1 MRDGD
6 LLILK
11 GDEVSALLAGQERA
25 LIDVVKRA
33 YEAHARGESS
43 LPNSTFLR
51 FPNDGKNRIIALP
64 AYLGSEFKGAGIKW
78 VSSFPGNVE
87 MGLERA
93 SAVVI
98 LNSPLTGRPRAIL
111 EGSVISAKRTAA
123 SAALAAQYLHRRREV
138 DSVGL
143 LGCGLINFEIE
154 RFLLSV
160 FPGIERV
167 YLYDV
172 NAERAR
178 QSKEKSERAFGQIT
192 VETVESIETLFE
204 KCPLVSIATTATEPH
219 IFALTG
225 LEEGSTILHI
235 SLRDLAPAV
244 ILGCDNVVDD
254 VEHVCHNQT
263 SVHLAEQLAGQRDFI
278 RCNLADI
285 MMGVAVR
292 RKDADRTVVFSPFGL
307 GVLDIAVSEFVYT
320 RALEEGLGTAM
331 TSFLPES
338 WLKRA

>member
-11 GDEVSALLAGQERA
+11 GDEVNALLAGQEPA

-43 LPNSTFLR
+43 LPNSSFLR
-51 FPNDGKNRIIALP
+51 FPNNGKNRIIALP
-64 AYLGSEFKGAGIKW
+64 AYLGSGFKGAGIKW

-111 EGSVISAKRTAA
+111 EGSIISAKRTAA
-123 SAALAAQYLHRRREV
+123 SAALAARYLHGGREV

-154 RFLLSV
+154 RFLLHV
-160 FPGIERV
+160 FPEIRRV
-167 YLYDV
+167 YLYDLDE
-172 NAERAR
+172 ERAL
-178 QSKEKSERAFGQIT
+178 QSKTKSERTFRRVA
-192 VETVESIETLFE
+192 VETVGDIRTLFE
-204 KCPLVSIATTATEPH
+204 NCPLVSIATTATEPH
-219 IFALTG
+219 IFDLGG
-225 LEEGSTILHI
+225 LAAGGTILHI
-235 SLRDLAPAV
+235 SLRDLAPEV

-254 VEHVCHNQT
+254 IGHVCHNQT
-263 SVHLAEQLAGQRDFI
+263 SVHLAEQLAGRRDFI
-278 RCNLADI
+278 RCNLADV
-285 MMGVAVR
+285 MTGAADG
-292 RKDADRTVVFSPFGL
+292 RKVADRAVIFSPFGL
-307 GVLDIAVSEFVYT
+307 GVLDIAVSEFVY
-320 RALEEGLGTAM
+320 ALALQEGLGTAM
-331 TSFLPES
+331 SSFLPES
-338 WLKRA
+338 WLQRS